1 MKNYTSGVPIER
13 TISRIEAVLVRAGA
27 GNIIKDYAEGE
38 LSALSFTLHLDGT
51 RLVPIKLPANI
62 EQVEKV
68 MAAAMKRPRR
78 ETLRRIKQQAART
91 AWRLMQ
97 DWVEIQ
103 LSLIEMKQAEAMQ
116 VFLPYVWD
124 GRQTYYAALKGSG
137 FKLLPIARKDDKHET

>member
-1 MKNYTSGVPIER
+1 MKNYTSGVPTDR
-13 TISRIEAVLVRAGA
+13 TISKIETALARAGA
-27 GNIIKDYAEGE
+27 GNIIKDYTEGE

-68 MAAAMKRPRR
+68 LMTAVKRPRR
-78 ETLRRIKQQAART
+78 ETMRRIKQQAART

-97 DWVEIQ
+97 DWVEVQ
-103 LSLIEMKQAEAMQ
+103 LSLIEMNQAEAMQ

-124 GRQTYYAALKGSG
+124 GKRTYFAMLKENN
-137 FKLLPIARKDDKHET
+137 FKLLPAASKGD